1 MNSVERYFLVCKI
14 LATAGLLSEGL
25 YYSVTQPGRAD
36 FANSIIFGLSCYCIW
51 FARARTK

>member
-25 YYSVTQPGRAD
+25 YYSITQPGRMD
-36 FANSIIFGLSCYCIW
+36 FVNSIIFGLSCYCIW